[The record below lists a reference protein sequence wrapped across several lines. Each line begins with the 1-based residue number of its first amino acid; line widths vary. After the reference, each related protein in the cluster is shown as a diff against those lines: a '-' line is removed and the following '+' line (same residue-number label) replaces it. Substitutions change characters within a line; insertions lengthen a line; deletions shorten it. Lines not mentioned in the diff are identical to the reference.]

1 MAKSPKTNGNGNGSK
16 PDSKSKRKQSGK
28 GQGNNGN
35 LLVGNPAWV
44 KGKSGN
50 PNGRPKNSECL
61 TALLREEIEKID
73 PADLEGRTWKQKLVL
88 ATMRLACEGVPVA
101 FKEAWERL
109 EGKVTQPLGVDGAD
123 GMEVT
128 FKIHAGDTNP
138 VEGSE
143 RVQ

>member
-1 MAKSPKTNGNGNGSK
+1 MAKLPKTNGNGNGAK
-16 PDSKSKRKQSGK
+16 PRAKHAKS
-28 GQGNNGN
+28 NGN
-35 LLVGNPAWV
+35 LKNIEKTMWKPGQSGNPA
-44 KGKSGN
+44 
-50 PNGRPKNSECL
+50 GRKKNADCL

-138 VEGSE
+138 VEGSNT
-143 RVQ
+143 VQ